1 MRVLRLTI
9 FQTKGRPTVF
19 SSDGFSFSRTLLLP
33 ALGATLFVTACGG
46 IESSP
51 LRNGF
56 NAALDACEDQSSP
69 DQRSDC
75 FQEAMQDYTMRY
87 EQYLQRNP
95 SAPR

>member
-1 MRVLRLTI
+1 MIGL
-9 FQTKGRPTVF
+9 
-19 SSDGFSFSRTLLLP
+19 DGFSLSRNLLLP
-33 ALGATLFVTACGG
+33 ALGVTLLLTACGG

-56 NAALDACEDQSSP
+56 NAALDACEGQSSP

-87 EQYLQRNP
+87 EEYLKRKQ
-95 SAPR
+95 APQTPR